1 MADREAKSTAGI
13 RKKLKTGRY
22 LWGLLVL
29 WSLAIGISYG
39 WNAQAERERVRQ
51 QALFQVRALVDKD
64 ILYRRWNAAFGGVY
78 VDRGKV
84 EPNPYL
90 GRMIADRDL
99 TTADGTHLTKI
110 NPAYMTRQVFEIQ
123 ENQLDVRARMTS
135 LKPINPANRPD
146 DWERWALQE
155 AARGLAEAVEP
166 AVVGG
171 QPLLRYLRPLVV
183 ETDCLG
189 CHESQG
195 YQLGDIRGGIS
206 VSISLTPFLA
216 ASHHN
221 LVNLAWTHGVIW
233 LLGAAG
239 IAMGYRNYREYD
251 DARLAAQAALVEAKD
266 AAEAASRAKSD
277 FLANMSHEIRTPM
290 NAVIG
295 MTDLALG
302 TDLDREQREY
312 LTMVKGSSESLLNV
326 INDILD
332 FSKIEAGML
341 DFEQIEFNLRETV
354 DRTVQALAFRAH
366 QKGLELACFIPPESP
381 EIVVG
386 DPTRLRQVLVNLVG
400 NAIKFTEKGE
410 VFIRLRPELFEEEGK
425 PTCRLFFAVQDTGIG
440 ISEKEVTRLFESFT
454 QADSSTTR
462 RFGGT
467 GLGLAISRRLVERM
481 GGAIEVESQVGRGTT
496 FTFSAVFPVA
506 SGSWCPLPSIELK
519 GLRTL
524 VVDDNPTN
532 RFILGEFL
540 SSWEMDPALAD
551 GGARGVEMLEE
562 AVAGGK
568 PFQLLLLDAHMPGVD
583 GFTVAERIKKNP
595 ALAGLTVM
603 MLTSDDISGHAA
615 RCRQLGIGSYLIKPV
630 SQSDLHDA
638 LVEALAVARSPRFS
652 PATQA
657 DPPAHGKAAGQILIV
672 EDNDIN
678 RRLAVTLLEKKGW
691 RVTAVSDGAQAV
703 KAVRDGGFDLVL
715 MDVQMPVM
723 DGLEATRRIRALAA
737 PAGAIPIVGLTAHA
751 MKEDQARC
759 LAAGMD
765 SYVAKPVN
773 PPLLYAAIEELLRG
787 KAGEAPDGFP
797 AEFGDL
803 LKILGGDR
811 AFLRGLAGQ
820 FLADYRDTLEG
831 MGAAIAARDG
841 ARLEQI
847 AHSFKSV
854 VGIFHAEEAVRLAQQ
869 LEDLGGRAELAGTGE
884 ILRQLEEA
892 LEKVVTALK
901 KI

>member
-1 MADREAKSTAGI
+1 
-13 RKKLKTGRY
+13 
-22 LWGLLVL
+22 
-29 WSLAIGISYG
+29 
-39 WNAQAERERVRQ
+39 
-51 QALFQVRALVDKD
+51 
-64 ILYRRWNAAFGGVY
+64 
-78 VDRGKV
+78 
-84 EPNPYL
+84 
-90 GRMIADRDL
+90 
-99 TTADGTHLTKI
+99 
-110 NPAYMTRQVFEIQ
+110 MTRQVFEIQ

-155 AARGLAEAVEP
+155 AAGGLAEAVEP

-195 YQLGDIRGGIS
+195 YQIGDIRGGIS
-206 VSISLTPFLA
+206 VSIPLAPFLA
-216 ASHHN
+216 SSHRN
-221 LVNLAWTHGVIW
+221 LMNLAWTHGIIW

-239 IAMGYRNYREYD
+239 LALGYRNYLDYEN
-251 DARLAAQAALVEAKD
+251 ARRGAQAALVESKE

-312 LTMVKGSSESLLNV
+312 LTMVKSASESLLNV

-354 DRTVQALAFRAH
+354 DKTVQALAFRAH
-366 QKGLELACFIPPESP
+366 QKGLELACFIPPEAP
-381 EIVVG
+381 EIVGG

-410 VFIRLRPELFEEEGK
+410 VFIRLRPEFFEEEGK
-425 PTCRLFFAVQDTGIG
+425 PVCRLFFAVQDTGIG
-440 ISEKEVTRLFESFT
+440 ISEQEVARLFESFT

-467 GLGLAISRRLVERM
+467 GLGLAISRRLVEGM
-481 GGAIEVESQVGRGTT
+481 GGAIDVDSHCGRGTT

-506 SGSWCPLPSIELK
+506 SGSWCPLPAVELK
-519 GLRTL
+519 GLKTL
-524 VVDDNPTN
+524 VIDDNPTN

-540 SSWEMDPALAD
+540 SSWEMEPALAD

-562 AVAGGK
+562 AAAGGK
-568 PFQLLLLDAHMPGVD
+568 PFQLLLLDAHMPDVD
-583 GFTVAERIKKNP
+583 GFTVAERIKENP

-615 RCRQLGIGSYLIKPV
+615 RCRELGIGSYLIKPV

-638 LVEALAVARSPRFS
+638 LVEALAAGGSPRFS
-652 PATQA
+652 PASAAASPA
-657 DPPAHGKAAGQILIV
+657 DGKVAGHILIV

-691 RVTAVSDGAQAV
+691 RVSAVSDGAQAV
-703 KAVRDGGFDLVL
+703 EAVEAVRNGGFDLVL

-737 PAGAIPIVGLTAHA
+737 PAGEIPIVGLTAHA

-765 SYVAKPVN
+765 SYVPKPVN
-773 PPLLYAAIEELLRG
+773 PPLLYAAIDELLRG
-787 KAGEAPDGFP
+787 KGGEAPAGFP
-797 AEFGDL
+797 AEFDDL
-803 LKILGGDR
+803 LKTLGGDR
-811 AFLRGLAGQ
+811 AFLRDLAGQ

-831 MGAAIAARDG
+831 MRAAIAARDG
-841 ARLEQI
+841 GRLEQI

-854 VGIFHAEEAVRLAQQ
+854 VGIFHADEAVRLAQQ
-869 LEDLGGRAELAGTGE
+869 LENLGSRAELAGTGE